1 MSKIVLI
8 GAGSYVFGRDF
19 IADVMIFPQLG
30 ESTLMLMDIDKE
42 RLDLATA
49 YANKMVEQN
58 KLHLKIKSTTDR
70 KEAVDGA
77 DYVITSI
84 RPGGW
89 RAARFIREITWKRG
103 LEVQPDAT
111 GPGGIFSRFG
121 SGPGVTGYC
130 P

>member
-58 KLHLKIKSTTDR
+58 KLHLKNKIDHWTAR
-70 KEAVDGA
+70 KAVDGA

-84 RPGGW
+84 RREAG
-89 RAARFIREITWKRG
+89 AARFIREITWKR
-103 LEVQPDAT
+103 A
-111 GPGGIFSRFG
+111 G
-121 SGPGVTGYC
+121 STA
-130 P
+130 